1 MLQRYDF
8 FRRYTN
14 IDLKKFYMGLYVCNM
29 EVSII
34 IFFCIFLWKNLEIQ
48 GFIIIFV
55 ITFKS
60 KSKEPR
66 AKT

>member
-34 IFFCIFLWKNLEIQ
+34 IFFAFSFGKIWK
-48 GFIIIFV
+48 
-55 ITFKS
+55 FKVLLLS
-60 KSKEPR
+60 L
-66 AKT
+66 